1 MVPRAVRFVETESR
15 VVVARGTGLVFDGD
29 RVSVWEEERCSGV
42 ESGAGCTTMQMHLML
57 LNYTLKNG

>member
-1 MVPRAVRFVETESR
+1 METESR